1 MAVKSLGIA
10 PHIITTEER
19 RSVTVYI
26 VYDRIFE
33 MYVCDY
39 LVLLEVFSSLKAAE
53 EYVAKEGCSNYEIKE
68 HKVKD

>member
-1 MAVKSLGIA
+1 M
-10 PHIITTEER
+10 
-19 RSVTVYI
+19 TVYI